1 MNLML
6 LQHESECQPSF
17 MREDRREMLMLH
29 VRQFSSADGSGRS
42 IHPKSGT

>member
-6 LQHESECQPSF
+6 LQHESECHPSF

-29 VRQFSSADGSGRS
+29 VRQFSSAEGSGRS